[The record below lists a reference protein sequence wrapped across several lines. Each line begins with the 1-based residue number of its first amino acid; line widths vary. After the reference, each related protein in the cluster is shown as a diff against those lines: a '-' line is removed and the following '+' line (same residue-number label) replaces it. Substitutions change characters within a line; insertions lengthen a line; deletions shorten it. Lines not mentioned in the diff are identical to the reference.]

1 MPYITQRVDID
12 IDIDVEDFV
21 NDCNSKE
28 IKELIKY
35 LREKGHLDGEML
47 TDNMSILDK
56 EWAEVISKIGVLG
69 RLQLTNKEEET
80 IRKIANRL

>member
-1 MPYITQRVDID
+1 
-12 IDIDVEDFV
+12 
-21 NDCNSKE
+21 
-28 IKELIKY
+28 
-35 LREKGHLDGEML
+35 
-47 TDNMSILDK
+47 MSILDK

>member
-1 MPYITQRVDID
+1 MPYITQQVHID

-69 RLQLTNKEEET
+69 RLQLTNEEEET

>member
-1 MPYITQRVDID
+1 MPYITQQVYID